1 MNLEAGPTAVIRNA
15 GGRAMDSMR
24 TLHVLNAINPLGL
37 VVVVHHTGMW
47 QSHRKQKVEDATE
60 RWLTWWQIAARPMS
74 RMAKFE
80 NSSGKMVATARSRT
94 SRR

>member
-1 MNLEAGPTAVIRNA
+1 MGLEAGPTAVIRNA

-47 QSHRKQKVEDATE
+47 R
-60 RWLTWWQIAARPMS
+60 AR
-74 RMAKFE
+74 RE
-80 NSSGKMVATARSRT
+80 KMPKG
-94 SRR
+94 RRNVI